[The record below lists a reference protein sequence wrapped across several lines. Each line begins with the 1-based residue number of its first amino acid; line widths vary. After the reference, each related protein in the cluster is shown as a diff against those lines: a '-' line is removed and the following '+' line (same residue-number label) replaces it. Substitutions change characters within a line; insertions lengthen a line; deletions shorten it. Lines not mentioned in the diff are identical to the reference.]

1 MKITKKLFFAFVLLG
16 VLIISGCGNKATETP
31 EPVNPSANMAT
42 TSWITDPIQST
53 QSDLTFEL
61 LHVTQSSD
69 GLVFRLKFPLS
80 DWRNWYIST
89 VKLTIVGEGEY
100 VNAQT
105 KFFERLYQKD
115 PETYCLYQPSYNEV
129 EKCLTVDD
137 MDTYQIDS
145 LVFSEIP
152 EDLAGK
158 QIILEILELSTE
170 NSNCENLPLAYI
182 ENVVSKDFPG
192 LTLECTPG
200 GNADGYKIS
209 EESGFADNPEALA
222 AVQALVT
229 EATSGKISGPW
240 TFEISK

>member
-1 MKITKKLFFAFVLLG
+1 
-16 VLIISGCGNKATETP
+16 
-31 EPVNPSANMAT
+31 MAT

-53 QSDLTFEL
+53 QSDLTIEL

-152 EDLAGK
+152 EELVGK

-192 LTLECTPG
+192 LTLECTLG

-209 EESGFADNPEALA
+209 EESGFADNLEALA
-222 AVQALVT
+222 AVQALVS